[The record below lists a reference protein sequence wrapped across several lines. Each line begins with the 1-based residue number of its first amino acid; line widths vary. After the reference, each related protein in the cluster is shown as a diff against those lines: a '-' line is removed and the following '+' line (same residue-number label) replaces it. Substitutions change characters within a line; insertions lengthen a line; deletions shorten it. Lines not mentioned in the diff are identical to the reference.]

1 MFGGHGHSHG
11 DKPCDGHHGD
21 AGSAPN
27 AGVTSNRTVAEQAA
41 PLRFA
46 LGSKVE
52 CKMSPTMWMKGTV
65 VACNYREAGWPAD
78 KPAIPYQVELTKSK
92 DKIFAPYDFEDI
104 IRADTAPH
112 TSEGGAA
119 GDGGFAGVPVYG
131 VPLTFTGARL
141 LVNVKTS
148 GEGGLRV
155 ALSPVDAAAGVRPG
169 LTIDDCVPVSGDAMD
184 VAVGWAGHGTN
195 VSAWAGMPVR
205 LTLELTSGDLFSFGF
220 AE

>member
-119 GDGGFAGVPVYG
+119 GDGGFAGVPENIRNNFFFQVRRRKQG
-131 VPLTFTGARL
+131 SGGAR
-141 LVNVKTS
+141 
-148 GEGGLRV
+148 G
-155 ALSPVDAAAGVRPG
+155 RPG
-169 LTIDDCVPVSGDAMD
+169 AMEK
-184 VAVGWAGHGTN
+184 
-195 VSAWAGMPVR
+195 R
-205 LTLELTSGDLFSFGF
+205 F
-220 AE
+220 